1 MKKKR
6 HPEGRRGG
14 AEGVLCALDRPVMNV
29 YRRDRYPAE
38 TDQREQRHRG
48 IQTRGWMNGAGEGEA
63 EAEEGRVS
71 SSSTLPSFL
80 SH

>member
-1 MKKKR
+1 MEKKK
-6 HPEGRRGG
+6 HTEGRREGV
-14 AEGVLCALDRPVMNV
+14 EGVLCALGRPVMNV

-63 EAEEGRVS
+63 EEGRVS
-71 SSSTLPSFL
+71 SPSTLPSFL